1 MTLAIT
7 LLQNYNELKEKL
19 AQHERV
25 MLLKHSLTCPISSG
39 AKQAYESYSSETETP
54 MFILNIQETREFS
67 NQVAEA
73 FGVKH
78 ESPQVLV
85 FNGEEV
91 TWNTSHWHI
100 KEDALANADQ

>member
-1 MTLAIT
+1 MAVT

-54 MFILNIQETREFS
+54 MFMLNIQESREFS
-67 NQVAEA
+67 NQIAEA

-78 ESPQVLV
+78 ESPQVLL
-85 FNGEEV
+85 FNRDKV

-100 KEDALANADQ
+100 KEEALAKADQ

>member
-1 MTLAIT
+1 MAVT

-25 MLLKHSLTCPISSG
+25 MLFKHSLTCPISSG
-39 AKQAYESYSSETETP
+39 AKEAYENYSSETETP
-54 MFILNIQETREFS
+54 MFMLNIQESREFS
-67 NQVAEA
+67 NKVAEE

-78 ESPQVLV
+78 ESPQVLL
-85 FNGEEV
+85 FNGDKV

-100 KEDALANADQ
+100 KEGALAKADQ